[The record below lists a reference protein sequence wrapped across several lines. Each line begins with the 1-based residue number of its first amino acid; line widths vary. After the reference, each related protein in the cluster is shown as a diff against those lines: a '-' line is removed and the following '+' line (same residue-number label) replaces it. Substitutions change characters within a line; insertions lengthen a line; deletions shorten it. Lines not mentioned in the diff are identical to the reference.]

1 MILVTGANGMTASH
15 LLDVYQEN
23 ELFRTDLVESPSI
36 HRMDIRDKE
45 DVMRTVSKVRPS
57 LVLHLA
63 AETDVDR
70 CEQEPDHAYRSNL
83 IGTLNVTLACKQFDI
98 DLVYVSTA
106 GLFDGMKNEP
116 YTEFDP
122 PGPVNIYARSKL
134 EGEKIVQTLHPRHYV
149 VRAGWMF
156 GGRQRDK
163 KFVGKV
169 AARCIEG
176 GDKAEIKAVDDKFGS
191 PTYAKD
197 LLATV
202 QRLSGS
208 GLYGLYHTVNTG
220 SASRYDVAVEIAR
233 FLETGSRVTRST
245 SDSFVLPAP
254 RPRSEV
260 ARNYKLELVGLNHM
274 QCWQNALC
282 DYLASWI
289 PSADKMRTVS
299 A

>member
-197 LLATV
+197 
-202 QRLSGS
+202 
-208 GLYGLYHTVNTG
+208 
-220 SASRYDVAVEIAR
+220 
-233 FLETGSRVTRST
+233 
-245 SDSFVLPAP
+245 
-254 RPRSEV
+254 
-260 ARNYKLELVGLNHM
+260 
-274 QCWQNALC
+274 
-282 DYLASWI
+282 
-289 PSADKMRTVS
+289 
-299 A
+299 